1 MEAVYES
8 IPTFAFTFG
17 GWEIVLILAVI
28 LILLGARRLPEL
40 ARGLGLGIREF
51 QRATDDLAEDA
62 GKSLGGIY
70 GKPAAEALTPENQT
84 AELYDPAALR
94 DKERPRKSMKRALR
108 WRRLW
113 RRMLRFISKLV
124 ARKKH

>member
-1 MEAVYES
+1 MEAVES
-8 IPTFAFTFG
+8 IPTFAFAFG
-17 GWEIVLILAVI
+17 GWEIALILAV
-28 LILLGARRLPEL
+28 LLVLLGARRLPEL

-70 GKPAAEALTPENQT
+70 GKLAAEALTPANQT

-94 DKERPRKSMKRALR
+94 DKEGPHKSTKRALR
-108 WRRLW
+108 LRRLW
-113 RRMLRFISKLV
+113 RRMLRFILNLIV
-124 ARKKH
+124 RKKV